1 MTAPR
6 AGAAGEPVIR
16 VEGLLKSYGEHAV
29 VRGIDIEVQRGEIF
43 AFLGPNG
50 AGKTTTVEILEG
62 YRPRNGGEVVVLGED
77 PASAGRAW
85 RARVGLVLQSCT
97 MPPELTV
104 RELVDL
110 YAGYYPHPRPPA
122 ETIELVGLA
131 DKRDAQTKQLSGG
144 QLRRLDVALAL
155 IGDPDLVFLDEPT
168 TGFDPSAR
176 HHAWE
181 VIANLRELGKTIFLT
196 THYMDEAEALAD
208 HVAVIVAGQIVA
220 EGTPETLGGRDR
232 ELSDI
237 SFALPAGASLSEL
250 PAEIAT
256 IARQRDDGRVHL
268 SVPEP
273 ARSLHALS
281 GWALD
286 RDARLDTLVVGR
298 PTLEDVY
305 LRLTA
310 DAEQAE

>member
-1 MTAPR
+1 M
-6 AGAAGEPVIR
+6 IR
-16 VEGLLKSYGEHAV
+16 VAGLRKSYGEHEV
-29 VRGIDIEVQRGEIF
+29 VRAIDLEVRSGEIF

-62 YRPRNGGEVVVLGED
+62 YRSRNAGEVSVLGED
-77 PASAGRAW
+77 PASADRSW
-85 RARVGLVLQSCT
+85 RSRVGLVLQSCT
-97 MPPELTV
+97 MPAELTV
-104 RELVDL
+104 RELVEL
-110 YAGYYPHPRPPA
+110 YAGYYPHPRPVA
-122 ETIELVGLA
+122 ETIELVGLT
-131 DKRDAQTKQLSGG
+131 DKRDARTKQLSGG

-176 HHAWE
+176 HHAWD

-232 ELSDI
+232 ELSDV
-237 SFALPAGASLSEL
+237 SFTLPARASLSEL
-250 PAEIAT
+250 PAEISS
-256 IARQRDDGRVHL
+256 IAQQRDDGRIHL
-268 SVPEP
+268 SVPDP
-273 ARSLHALS
+273 ARALHALS
-281 GWALD
+281 GWALEQ
-286 RDARLDTLVVGR
+286 DASLDTLVVGR

-310 DAEQAE
+310 QAEQAE